1 MIIVITLNLYS
12 FASIITIHNNIIS
25 ENFVTLSL
33 AIINWVEQIPGY
45 TLTYIQ
51 YWLYR
56 YVSAKVNIR

>member
-33 AIINWVEQIPGY
+33 AIINWVEQVPGY

-51 YWLYR
+51 Y
-56 YVSAKVNIR
+56 